1 MDKYN
6 IGIVT
11 FPMHKSGNQPLSN
24 LIDIVVL
31 RSEKT
36 TLITGND
43 GYTLFK
49 SDSRLNVNGIDH
61 KSGALLVS
69 RILKYLYTQVRIS
82 YLMIQKSSEVDK
94 WIFFFGGNGLL
105 LPLLTAKLSKKSTAL
120 LLADAG
126 AGLAEPGR
134 QRRPHQRRGCAA
146 TGRCQSGSTPDH
158 GRPTHSANT

>member
-61 KSGALLVS
+61 SL
-69 RILKYLYTQVRIS
+69 
-82 YLMIQKSSEVDK
+82 
-94 WIFFFGGNGLL
+94 
-105 LPLLTAKLSKKSTAL
+105 
-120 LLADAG
+120 
-126 AGLAEPGR
+126 
-134 QRRPHQRRGCAA
+134 
-146 TGRCQSGSTPDH
+146 STPCI
-158 GRPTHSANT
+158 